1 MKSWQSTINNE
12 RNVSRLTFAVSR
24 LGILKDMKE
33 SIYKQSWED
42 KTMER
47 CPWPGIDEMY
57 IKYHDEEWGVPVHDD
72 RKHFEFL
79 ILEGAQAGLSWATI
93 LKRRDNYRKAYD
105 NFDPVK
111 VAKYDEAKVEE
122 LLGNAGIIRN
132 RKKIESSINN
142 AKQFLEVQKEFG
154 SFDNYIWTFVNHK
167 PVINS
172 WKELSEIPANTAL
185 SDRISKDL
193 KKRGF
198 SFVGSTIIYAHIQA
212 IGLVN
217 DHLVSCFRYQQLI
230 DGLNF

>member
-1 MKSWQSTINNE
+1 MQ
-12 RNVSRLTFAVSR
+12 
-24 LGILKDMKE
+24 
-33 SIYKQSWED
+33 
-42 KTMER
+42 R
-47 CPWPGIDEMY
+47 CPWPGKDELY

-79 ILEGAQAGLSWATI
+79 VLEGAQAGLSWATI
-93 LKRRDNYRKAYD
+93 LKRRENYRKAYD
-105 NFDPVK
+105 NFDPAK
-111 VAKYDEAKVEE
+111 VAKYDESKVTE
-122 LLGNAGIIRN
+122 LLSNAGIIRN

-142 AKQFLEVQKEFG
+142 AKLFLEVQKEFG
-154 SFDNYIWTFVNHK
+154 SFDNYIWSFVDFK

-172 WKELSEIPANTAL
+172 WKTLSELPTKTEL

-217 DHLVSCFRYQQLI
+217 DHVVTCFRHQELI
-230 DGLNF
+230 GKLGN